1 MNNWTGAGAEAEAL
15 EDSPLNSPA
24 SWVKYEKFNT
34 SFQRVALGWE
44 QFDAHAAAYEV
55 GRSMGSKIAAV
66 GETAEPGRL
75 FIVGDMGYV
84 GKRVSGSSK
93 GLDET
98 VKKLGDS
105 LGLMGDFKIG
115 KPYASLAGS
124 YALIEQTAERLP
136 IYGAQFTVHAD
147 QKGSAYAVV
156 GTPAPKGLKIRI
168 PAKKIK
174 PEDAANVVAHNL
186 DTTAEELAYTYEEL
200 LLPVEEELQ
209 ACYLIQAVA
218 LRPFGD
224 WNGFVDF
231 DGNLLALFNVASAGV
246 GQASGYKINPSRGA
260 VESLPLKDLLDPPRS
275 LTGQGTEIWGLNQ
288 TRVSSK
294 DGRFVFTPAQSEF
307 DEPQLYF
314 FLQVCRE
321 AADGFARGKHASRLK
336 ADPKFNPM
344 KGSVH
349 VREANDNAFYMPDTG
364 RLYFGDTTKGS
375 PTRYSSRSLDLVLH
389 EFGHAL
395 SDGICKLGRARA
407 HDSSR
412 AMSEG
417 YSDYFA
423 ATVLNDPL
431 IGEDF
436 APSYPRTCAN
446 KNKFPRSFAG
456 EEHEIGTVW
465 AGLLWGLRQEPGVG
479 QEVADALMLLSLS
492 YLGPWR
498 TILQGLDALLQADR
512 VLFPAGNGTDG
523 QHAGAIR
530 DAFNIRRA

>member
-1 MNNWTGAGAEAEAL
+1 MNNWTGAGAEAL
-15 EDSPLNSPA
+15 EDSPLNSPTA
-24 SWVKYEKFNT
+24 WVKYEKFNT

-44 QFDAHAAAYEV
+44 QFDAHAAAHEV
-55 GRSMGSKIAAV
+55 GRSMGSKMAAV

-84 GKRVSGSSK
+84 GKRVWGSSK
-93 GLDET
+93 GLDKT

-156 GTPAPKGLKIRI
+156 GTPAPKGLEIRI
-168 PAKKIK
+168 PAKKLK

-186 DTTAEELAYTYEEL
+186 DTTAEKLAYTYEEL

-209 ACYLIQAVA
+209 ACYLIRAVA
-218 LRPFGD
+218 LTPFGD

-231 DGNLLALFNVASAGV
+231 EGNLLALYNVASAGV

-260 VESLPLKDLLDPPRS
+260 LESLPLNDLLDPPRS

-294 DGRFVFTPAQSEF
+294 DGRFVFTPGQSEF

-314 FLQVCRE
+314 FLQFCRE
-321 AADGFARGKHASRLK
+321 AADRFARGKHAARLK
-336 ADPKFNPM
+336 VDPNFNPM

-349 VREANDNAFYMPDTG
+349 VREAKDNAYYMPDTG

-465 AGLLWGLRQEPGVG
+465 AGLLWDLRQEPRVG
-479 QEVADALMLLSLS
+479 QEVADALMLQSLS

-498 TILQGLDALLQADR
+498 TVLQGLDALLQADR

-530 DAFNIRRA
+530 DAFSTRRAE